1 MMVSP
6 LDIAV
11 LSLFEVKVEA
21 SRRVDDDD
29 DDIAIAVPRCVQGPV
44 RGS

>member
-11 LSLFEVKVEA
+11 SSLFEVKVEA
-21 SRRVDDDD
+21 SRQVDDD
-29 DDIAIAVPRCVQGPV
+29 DDIAVAVPRCVQGPV